1 MEQPVATMYF
11 VLVRKQSRKGSS
23 SSRSELWHK
32 GEEEA
37 EVATESLA
45 TKSFVTHCN
54 VRRKLW

>member
-54 VRRKLW
+54 VM